1 MLRPKRRKRTYRPKR
16 IKYIKSNFVF
26 TQKEIQNVI
35 NIYKQKRDIK
45 IKEQSLLIKSEDF
58 FRNHKKQT
66 KMKNLKIGKTY
77 TLKRSQTFLN
87 KYQDPT
93 PSIIIENT
101 YRNVFKKD
109 WQDNLHNPATI
120 SFLSRIQ
127 LDKLKSLIG
136 ENVYYGKIFT
146 KSNQFG
152 IGECVFE
159 SELIDI

>member
-1 MLRPKRRKRTYRPKR
+1 MLRPKRRKRTYRPIR
-16 IKYIKSNFVF
+16 RKYIKTNFVF
-26 TQKEIQNVI
+26 TENEIQNVI
-35 NIYKQKRDIK
+35 NIYKEKRDIK
-45 IKEQSLLIKSEDF
+45 IKEQSLLIQSKEF
-58 FRNHKKQT
+58 LKPKKQT

-93 PSIIIENT
+93 PSIIIEDT

-146 KSNQFG
+146 QSNNFG